1 MKPNKNLSAL
11 IEAYDDGDPRN
22 DPAEEFYADLTG
34 VALSLAA
41 LRRTGHY
48 KSLSAAD
55 QQKLDRMIAKAEKI
69 LDDIQEESG
78 V

>member
-1 MKPNKNLSAL
+1 MKPNKSLSAL

-22 DPAEEFYADLTG
+22 DPAEEFYADLTSI
-34 VALSLAA
+34 ALSLDA
-41 LRRTGHY
+41 LRQTRHY
-48 KSLSAAD
+48 KSLSAAN
-55 QQKLDRMIAKAEKI
+55 QTKVDRMIAKAEKI